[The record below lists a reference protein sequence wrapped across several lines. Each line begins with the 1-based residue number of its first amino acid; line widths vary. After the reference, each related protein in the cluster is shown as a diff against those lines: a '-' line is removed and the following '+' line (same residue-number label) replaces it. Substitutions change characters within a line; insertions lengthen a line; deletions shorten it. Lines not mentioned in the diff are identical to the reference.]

1 MVAEVTVFP
10 VPGGPWI
17 RLRGRC
23 NTVFT
28 AYTCIT
34 TNNTEMSS
42 GNTTPKMFSRR
53 LKCKSGYCDMRQV
66 LHLLLV
72 MP

>member
-17 RLRGRC
+17 RLSGRC

-28 AYTCIT
+28 AYTCNTMNQIHASSEGTRSKMLCTIT
-34 TNNTEMSS
+34 ILVV
-42 GNTTPKMFSRR
+42 RR
-53 LKCKSGYCDMRQV
+53 FKSV
-66 LHLLLV
+66 
-72 MP
+72 